1 MKLGA
6 GNSPRLPG
14 VSFRFE
20 ILILW
25 PRFFIMCAGRVRPL
39 GGATPLNVHQAK
51 VLAERRLRHRDF
63 EWGGN
68 RRQVAGPTGR
78 NRIGDNH
85 AWKCDSTMLQNA
97 TIMIPD
103 ISGYTDFL
111 TKTELEHSSHIINE
125 LLDLLVDC
133 NNIELT
139 LLEVEG
145 DALLFYRKGDPIELK
160 PLIQQCIN
168 MFEKFHEHIGIIES
182 DTICQCGACQT
193 ASNLSLKFI
202 IHYGAIKELMVSGFK
217 KASGV
222 DMIIAHRLLKNRI
235 GSNEYILITQH
246 YLSNLS
252 DKQHASDLTWQLG
265 NEEYPAIG
273 NIAYEY
279 ALLDRVKSRIPPIP
293 ERVNQDVKL
302 GNNML
307 EVEIAASLRNVY
319 REIID
324 IDRRSSWFL
333 GSQVMER
340 ERSLKELASSTCVC
354 SRK

>member
-1 MKLGA
+1 
-6 GNSPRLPG
+6 
-14 VSFRFE
+14 
-20 ILILW
+20 
-25 PRFFIMCAGRVRPL
+25 
-39 GGATPLNVHQAK
+39 
-51 VLAERRLRHRDF
+51 
-63 EWGGN
+63 
-68 RRQVAGPTGR
+68 
-78 NRIGDNH
+78 
-85 AWKCDSTMLQNA
+85 MLQNA

-111 TKTELEHSSHIINE
+111 TTTELEHSSHIINE

-160 PLIQQCIN
+160 PLIQQCIS
-168 MFEKFHEHIGIIES
+168 MFEKFHEHIGIIER

-202 IHYGAIKELMVSGFK
+202 IHYGAVKELMVSGFK

-222 DMIIAHRLLKNRI
+222 DMVIAHRLLKNRI
-235 GSNEYILITQH
+235 GSNEYILITRN
-246 YLSNLS
+246 YLNNLS
-252 DKQHASDLTWQLG
+252 DKQPASDLTWQLG

-273 NIAYEY
+273 NIEYEY
-279 ALLDRVKSRIPPIP
+279 ALLDGGKRRIPPIP
-293 ERVNQDVKL
+293 ERVEQVIKSGDNIH
-302 GNNML
+302 
-307 EVEIAASLRNVY
+307 EIEIASSLHDVY

-324 IDRRSSWFL
+324 IDRRSKWVL

-340 ERSLKELASSTCVC
+340 EEVTERIGLKHLCLYQEMMFEIIIVESRIGDSEILYAEDVIAVESGTRFRHTYSLSSLSDQRTRLRFG
-354 SRK
+354 RKYIDGPEIPQEINNNIWMLLKKNLEVLKHLCEMNL